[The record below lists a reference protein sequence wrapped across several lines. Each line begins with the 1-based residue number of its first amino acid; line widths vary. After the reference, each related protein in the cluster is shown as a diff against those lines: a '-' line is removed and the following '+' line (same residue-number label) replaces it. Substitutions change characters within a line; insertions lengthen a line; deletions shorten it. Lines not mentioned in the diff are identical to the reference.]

1 MLLINSKKN
10 VETTQYPDNDEIH
23 NRAVSK
29 PIYGANLRLGLTKV
43 QTATILQSARPDTD
57 VEV

>member
-1 MLLINSKKN
+1 MLLISSKKN
-10 VETTQYPDNDEIH
+10 FWNHTVTSNDEIH

-29 PIYGANLRLGLTKV
+29 PIYGANLGLSLTEV
-43 QTATILQSARPDTD
+43 QTATILQRAKPDTD